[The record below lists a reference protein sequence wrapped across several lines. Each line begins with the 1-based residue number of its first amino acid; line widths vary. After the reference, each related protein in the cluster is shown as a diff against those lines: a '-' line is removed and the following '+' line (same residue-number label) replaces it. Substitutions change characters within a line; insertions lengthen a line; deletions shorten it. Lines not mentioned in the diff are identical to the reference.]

1 MRAKDYFRRAS
12 NAERDLR
19 RLEALRD
26 HYDSVGKSITAQWGG
41 TGGGAHNNASKVE
54 MAAVGIADSELDFMA
69 ELARYRAIVNEAE
82 NVITRIQQARF
93 RQILTLHYLA
103 GLALTDVADRLGYKD
118 RDSVYRAHG
127 WALLEAQ
134 KIIDKLDE

>member
-1 MRAKDYFRRAS
+1 MKAKAYFMRANA
-12 NAERDLR
+12 AERDLK

-26 HYDSVGKSITAQWGG
+26 HYESVGKAITSQWGS
-41 TGGGAHNNASKVE
+41 TGSGGRNNSSRVE
-54 MAAVGIADSELDFMA
+54 VAAVGIADSELDFMA

-82 NVITRIQQARF
+82 NVINRIQQARF

-103 GLALTDVADRLGYKD
+103 GLALADVADRLGYQDKN
-118 RDSVYRAHG
+118 SVYRAHG

-134 KIIDKLDE
+134 KIIDLMET

>member
-1 MRAKDYFRRAS
+1 MKAKAYFARAS
-12 NAERDLR
+12 AAERDLK

-26 HYDSVGKSITAQWGG
+26 HYDSVGKAITSQWGG
-41 TGGGAHNNASKVE
+41 TGGGAHNNSSKVE
-54 MAAVGIADSELDFMA
+54 TAAVGITDSETDFMV
-69 ELARYRAIVNEAE
+69 ELAKYRAVVNEAE
-82 NVITRIQQARF
+82 NVISRIQQVRF

-103 GLALTDVADRLGYKD
+103 GLALPDVADRLGYKD

-134 KIIDKLDE
+134 KIIDLMET